1 MGLTEHVPSSGIP
14 MMYALRQAEAMEANP
29 ICVCGHGFLS
39 HKEISKPCGFVYSE
53 HEQILNRKPVPL
65 TIRCGCQ
72 KFEAESCYPYDNM

>member
-1 MGLTEHVPSSGIP
+1 MALAEHVPSSGIP

-29 ICVCGHGFLS
+29 MARALS
-39 HKEISKPCGFVYSE
+39 HKEMSKPCGFVYSD
-53 HEQILNRKPVPL
+53 EQILNREPVTL